1 MDNGC
6 GYIKLGYAGD
16 RVPRV
21 DQQTV
26 SGIPSR
32 YSMQITGLGTNLRD
46 FKKFGSEAVSKAGV
60 MHISM

>member
-1 MDNGC
+1 M
-6 GYIKLGYAGD
+6 GYAGD

-21 DQQTV
+21 NQQTV

-32 YSMQITGLGTNLRD
+32 YSMQMTGLGTNLRD

-60 MHISM
+60 MHLSKLNTTMCNM